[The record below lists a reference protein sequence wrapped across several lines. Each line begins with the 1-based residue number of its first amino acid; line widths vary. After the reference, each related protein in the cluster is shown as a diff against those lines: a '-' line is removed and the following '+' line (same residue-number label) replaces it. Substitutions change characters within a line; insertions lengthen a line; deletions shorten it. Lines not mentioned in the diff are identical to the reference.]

1 MIGNIFI
8 LNDNFETVGLVDT
21 YKSLIWA
28 NRYNDLGDCELY
40 VPASNENMNL
50 LKRGYYIR
58 RSDDDMVCRIRKVE
72 LDTSPED
79 GNYLIVTGYD
89 VKQWLDQRVVW
100 EIIVEKDIKLEAL
113 IYKLIENAFINPEN
127 ENRKIKDQNGNIKFK
142 INYNTAYLRENFS
155 GSISYANIGETIRAY
170 CKEQGWGYRVYLEND
185 GIFYFQLY
193 KGIDRSNTVV
203 FADEYENLSTTKCTL
218 DDTNIEN
225 VALIAGAGSG
235 SKRLCVNIGDTK
247 GADRYELFVDSKD
260 TAKTIKYEKLIATY
274 PGGSVSTIPGGEY
287 VYVLGYI
294 EILIVD
300 SEHKAWLL
308 DQYPGG
314 QIVVHDLSEY
324 YRLENVAI
332 ANVPNATPSNS
343 DDVQLR
349 DVVYASSLY
358 TNGLT
363 ALSEYGSKTV
373 FEGTAIPDMQ
383 YKYREDYNLGDIVK
397 IHTDYG
403 ISAEARIT
411 EVIEVSDE
419 NGYSVEPKLEYKIS

>member
-8 LNDNFETVGLVDT
+8 LNDNFETIGLVDT

-58 RSDDDMVCRIRKVE
+58 RSDDDMVCRIKKVE

-89 VKQWLDQRVVW
+89 VKQWLNQRVIWDTV
-100 EIIVEKDIKLEAL
+100 IISETTLETFLRGLVTSAFV
-113 IYKLIENAFINPEN
+113 IPTNA
-127 ENRKIKDQNGNIKFK
+127 NRKITDENGNIKFK
-142 INYNTAYLRENFS
+142 LDSATGFS
-155 GSISYANIGETIRAY
+155 ETYSGNISYANVGETIRAY
-170 CKEQGWGYRVYLEND
+170 CKEQGWGYRVVFKND

-193 KGIDRSNTVV
+193 KGIDRSNTVI
-203 FADEYENLSTTKCTL
+203 FADEYENLSTTKCIL

-235 SKRLCVNIGDTK
+235 SERLCVNIGDTK
-247 GADRYELFVDSKD
+247 GADRYELFVDNKD
-260 TAKTIKYEKLIATY
+260 TANVIKYEELISLY
-274 PGGSVSTIPGGEY
+274 PGGSVFTTPEGKY
-287 VYVLGYI
+287 FYQLNYI
-294 EILIVD
+294 EILILNN
-300 SEHKAWLL
+300 EQKAWLL

-314 QIVVHDLSEY
+314 QVVTHDVSEY
-324 YRLENVAI
+324 YRLTNINI
-332 ANVPNATPSNS
+332 AELPKSTPSNS
-343 DDVQLR
+343 DDVKLLN
-349 DVVYASSLY
+349 VVYNSYLY
-358 TNGLT
+358 ANGGTILG
-363 ALSEYGSKTV
+363 EYGAKTT

-383 YKYREDYNLGDIVK
+383 YKYREDYNLGDLVRIR
-397 IHTDYG
+397 TDYG

-419 NGYSVEPKLEYKIS
+419 NGYSIEPKLEYKIS

>member
-8 LNDNFETVGLVDT
+8 LNNNFETVGIVDT

-40 VPASNENMNL
+40 VPATNENMNL

-58 RSDDDMVCRIRKVE
+58 RSDDDMVCRIKKVE

-89 VKQWLDQRVVW
+89 VKQWLDQRVIWDTV
-100 EIIVEKDIKLEAL
+100 IISETTLETFLRGLVTSAFV
-113 IYKLIENAFINPEN
+113 IPTNA
-127 ENRKIKDQNGNIKFK
+127 NRKITDENGNIKFK
-142 INYNTAYLRENFS
+142 LDSATGFS
-155 GSISYANIGETIRAY
+155 ETYSGNISYANVGETIRAY
-170 CKEQGWGYRVYLEND
+170 CKEQGWGYRVVLKSD

-193 KGIDRSNTVV
+193 KGIDRSNTVI
-203 FADEYENLSTTKCTL
+203 FADEYENLSTTKCVL

-235 SKRLCVNIGDTK
+235 SERLCVNIGDAK

-260 TAKTIKYEKLIATY
+260 TAKTIKYEELIATY
-274 PGGSVSTIPGGEY
+274 PGGSVLTIPGGEY

-308 DQYPGG
+308 DEYPGG
-314 QIVVHDLSEY
+314 QVVVHDLSEY

-343 DDVQLR
+343 DDVKLR

-358 TNGLT
+358 TDGLT
-363 ALSEYGSKTV
+363 ALSEFGAKTV
-373 FEGTAIPDMQ
+373 FEGTAIPEMQ
-383 YKYREDYNLGDIVK
+383 YKYREDYNLGDLVRIR
-397 IHTDYG
+397 TDYG

-419 NGYSVEPKLEYKIS
+419 NGYSIEPKLEYKIS

>member
-8 LNDNFETVGLVDT
+8 LNNNFETVGLVDT

-58 RSDDDMVCRIRKVE
+58 RSDDDMVCRIKKVE

-235 SKRLCVNIGDTK
+235 SERLCVNIGDTK
-247 GADRYELFVDSKD
+247 GADRYELFVDNKD
-260 TAKTIKYEKLIATY
+260 TANVIKYEELISLY
-274 PGGSVSTIPGGEY
+274 SGGSVFTTSEGKY
-287 VYVLGYI
+287 FYQLNYI
-294 EILIVD
+294 EILILNN
-300 SEHKAWLL
+300 EQKAWLL

-314 QIVVHDLSEY
+314 QVVTHDASEY
-324 YRLENVAI
+324 YRLTNINI
-332 ANVPNATPSNS
+332 AELPKSTPGNS
-343 DDVQLR
+343 DDVKLLN
-349 DVVYASSLY
+349 VVYNSYLY
-358 TNGLT
+358 ANGGTVLG
-363 ALSEYGSKTV
+363 EYGAKTT
-373 FEGTAIPDMQ
+373 FEGTAIPEMQ
-383 YKYREDYNLGDIVK
+383 YAYKEDYNLGDLVRIR
-397 IHTDYG
+397 TDYG